1 LRHRQENGFEIVCGG
16 RIEYAVVNVHKLHLI
31 PNNIAE
37 IRIAIAGMGKMGN
50 FHFTAL
56 KQLAAGEHE
65 DYYKGGISEYLTK
78 IRIVGICD
86 TEPLRL
92 DGFRGISGFASVEE
106 MLDRTQPHILIV
118 ATPTQTHRQIAVA
131 AIRRGI
137 HTFVEK
143 PIVTS
148 VTDMDELLNA
158 AQKSG
163 VRIIA
168 GHIERYNP
176 VSIKIRSVLRN
187 VDPPAKEY
195 FFCRTQRHPSRIT
208 DDIVIDKVIHDL
220 DLAIC
225 FFGNV
230 RKIEIADIKM
240 VQGQVYEVRVL
251 LEHKQGTKGSC
262 FVSWLMDTDA
272 KKREVEILQGGH
284 KWKGD
289 FVTKQLWVDGLEI
302 KCEVDGM
309 IKPANNQIK
318 DELVDFIASCIDS
331 GPLQAIPPL
340 LSIDEIIESTKWL
353 ENISNMVLKS

>member
-1 LRHRQENGFEIVCGG
+1 
-16 RIEYAVVNVHKLHLI
+16 VHKLHLI
-31 PNNIAE
+31 PSDAAD

-78 IRIVGICD
+78 IRIVGVCD
-86 TEPLRL
+86 TDSSRL
-92 DGFRGISGFASVEE
+92 EGCGGISRFASIEE
-106 MLDRTQPHILIV
+106 MLDTTSPHILIV
-118 ATPTQTHRQIAVA
+118 STPTQTHRQIALT
-131 AIRRGI
+131 AIERGI

-148 VTDMDELLNA
+148 VADMNELLNA

-163 VRIIA
+163 IRIMS

-176 VSIKIRSVLRN
+176 VSIKIRSALRN
-187 VDPPAKEY
+187 ADPPAQEY

-230 RKIEIADIKM
+230 IKAQIADIKM
-240 VQGQVYEVRVL
+240 VQGKAYEVRIL
-251 LEHKQGTKGSC
+251 LEHRQGTKGSC
-262 FVSWLMDTDA
+262 FVSWLTDTDA
-272 KKREVEILQGGH
+272 KKREVEIFQAGR

-289 FVTKQLWVDGLEI
+289 FVAKRLWVDELEI

-309 IKPANNQIK
+309 IKPVNNQIK
-318 DELVDFIASCIDS
+318 DELVDFIAFCIDS
-331 GPLQAIPPL
+331 VPLQGIIPL
-340 LSIDEIIESTKWL
+340 LSIDEIAESAKWL
-353 ENISNMVLKS
+353 ENISNMVLKDIAKI

>member
-1 LRHRQENGFEIVCGG
+1 
-16 RIEYAVVNVHKLHLI
+16 
-31 PNNIAE
+31 
-37 IRIAIAGMGKMGN
+37 MGKMGN

-65 DYYKGGISEYLTK
+65 DYYKGGINEQLTK

-86 TEPLRL
+86 TLPSRL
-92 DGFRGISGFASVEE
+92 KGYDGISGFASVEE

-118 ATPTQTHRQIAVA
+118 ATPTQTHRQIAIE
-131 AIRRGI
+131 AIKRGI

-148 VTDMDELLNA
+148 IADMDELLDA
-158 AQKSG
+158 AKKSN

-176 VSIKIRSVLRN
+176 VSVKIRSVLWN
-187 VDPPAKEY
+187 VDPPVQEY

-208 DDIVIDKVIHDL
+208 DDIVTDKVIHDL

-225 FFGNV
+225 FFGKV
-230 RKIEIADIKM
+230 RKVEVADIKM
-240 VQGQVYEVRVL
+240 VQGKAYEVKIL
-251 LEHKQGTKGSC
+251 LEHEQGTKGSC
-262 FVSWLMDTDA
+262 FVSWLTDTDA

-289 FVTKQLWVDGLEI
+289 FVAKQLWVDGLEI

-318 DELVDFIASCIDS
+318 DELVDFIALCIDS
-331 GPLQAIPPL
+331 EPLQKIVPL
-340 LSIDEIIESTKWL
+340 LSVDEIVESTKWL
-353 ENISNMVLKS
+353 EDINKQVQVAVNNE

>member
-1 LRHRQENGFEIVCGG
+1 MNQQ
-16 RIEYAVVNVHKLHLI
+16 KLNLI
-31 PNNIAE
+31 PGDTAE
-37 IRIAIAGMGKMGN
+37 VKIAIAGMGKMGN

-65 DYYKGGISEYLTK
+65 DYYKGGISTQLTK

-86 TEPLRL
+86 TDSSRL
-92 DGFRGISGFASVEE
+92 DGHGGISGFTLVEE
-106 MLDRTQPHILIV
+106 MLNKTQPHILIV
-118 ATPTQTHRQIAVA
+118 ATPTQTHRQIAIA
-131 AIRRGI
+131 AIERGI

-148 VTDMDELLNA
+148 MVDMDELLNA
-158 AQKSG
+158 AKKSS

-187 VDPPAKEY
+187 VDPPVQEY

-208 DDIVIDKVIHDL
+208 DDIVTDKVIHDL
-220 DLAIC
+220 DLAIY

-230 RKIEIADIKM
+230 RKAKIADIKM
-240 VQGQVYEVRVL
+240 VQGKAYEVRIL

-262 FVSWLMDTDA
+262 FVSWLTDTEA
-272 KKREVEILQGGH
+272 KKREVEIFQGGH

-289 FVTKQLWVDGLEI
+289 FVAKRLWVDGLEI

-309 IKPANNQIK
+309 IKPVNNQIK
-318 DELVDFIASCIDS
+318 DELVDFLALCIDS
-331 GPLQAIPPL
+331 VPLHGTIPL
-340 LSIDEIIESTKWL
+340 LSIDEIIESTRWL
-353 ENISNMVLKS
+353 EIISNMVSKDMEKI